1 MEIKIDFRRGAIGS
15 LGIIAGPSEYV
26 KEDIDREIKL
36 EKGVWQL
43 KNITKCYSRKVVED
57 EEMDE
62 FVMTGSRYGTRIIK
76 EICLAV
82 VARSNHADFFLF
94 ELLLANMRL
103 LT

>member
-1 MEIKIDFRRGAIGS
+1 M
-15 LGIIAGPSEYV
+15 
-26 KEDIDREIKL
+26 
-36 EKGVWQL
+36 
-43 KNITKCYSRKVVED
+43 D
-57 EEMDE
+57 EEIDE

-94 ELLLANMRL
+94 ELLANMRL